1 MYETEIALTYS
12 PVPES
17 FGSNQTVTTANV
29 IRTHAKK
36 PTYDETTAKA
46 ILETI
51 PSRKKIKQKPKE
63 MKVYIQINTCTMKKQ
78 ISFTI
83 SHKTAIVRANKQNKK
98 AWYGCIALIIL
109 AAASKSEFIIL
120 SSQVTK
126 PFFPNNKTNVRDY
139 STFNAKSFIDDLQNI
154 NWNNICKHTDANQS
168 FSRFYKC
175 VNKTI
180 NKHAPLRSISNRKQK
195 FLAKP
200 WLTAGLRKSIR
211 VKNNLFYTSDRI
223 TTSRRFK
230 CVFQKWA

>member
-36 PTYDETTAKA
+36 PTYDEPTAKA

-51 PSRKKIKQKPKE
+51 PSRKKINQKPKE
-63 MKVYIQINTCTMKKQ
+63 MKVYIQINTCTVKKQ

-120 SSQVTK
+120 SRTDH
-126 PFFPNNKTNVRDY
+126 THVRY
-139 STFNAKSFIDDLQNI
+139 SRKDRNRSAMLFGHKSFYRFGIRSCLATSHKQI
-154 NWNNICKHTDANQS
+154 LKTPFSMTSS
-168 FSRFYKC
+168 FILG
-175 VNKTI
+175 N
-180 NKHAPLRSISNRKQK
+180 
-195 FLAKP
+195 
-200 WLTAGLRKSIR
+200 
-211 VKNNLFYTSDRI
+211 
-223 TTSRRFK
+223 
-230 CVFQKWA
+230 